1 MPDMVPPVF
10 VALLSGSPGGGAE
23 EKGGPRKQARI
34 SWQTAG
40 NGGTQ
45 SYRDEGAESTRSAWP
60 PKLCIRLSYNLQR
73 KEEVL

>member
-10 VALLSGSPGGGAE
+10 VALLSGSSGGGAE

-45 SYRDEGAESTRSAWP
+45 SYRD
-60 PKLCIRLSYNLQR
+60 
-73 KEEVL
+73 